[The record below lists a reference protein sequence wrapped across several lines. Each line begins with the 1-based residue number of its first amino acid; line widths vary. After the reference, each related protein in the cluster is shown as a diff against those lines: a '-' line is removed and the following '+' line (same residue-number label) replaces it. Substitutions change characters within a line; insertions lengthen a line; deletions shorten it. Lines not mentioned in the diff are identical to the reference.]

1 MSPEE
6 KLLIIKQFQEI
17 IDETIEI
24 SQTLLEL
31 SERFNKSIDIK
42 TVNEHIDFLEKGKEQ
57 LKREAETLEKI
68 LFS

>member
-6 KLLIIKQFQEI
+6 KLLILKRLQAN

-31 SERFNKSIDIK
+31 SERFNKNIDTK
-42 TVNEHIDFLEKGKEQ
+42 MVNEHMNFLEKRKEQ
-57 LKREAETLEKI
+57 LKREAENLEKI